1 MQQNAISSGIQADFI
16 PVPLTVFGLERPGGM
31 PGRAGTEG
39 HPHLPIVMPFC
50 FSEDALRPIQYAW
63 LREVNRAPHKPRRGL
78 WISGPKGA
86 GKTTLL
92 EQFFARLGMPVA
104 SITANR
110 EFRVLDAIQSKT
122 LKPVAGGGMEIV
134 HQDGPLA
141 QAMRGGYPVILNELD
156 LADPGELTGLN
167 DIVDRGLF
175 VVPDTGEVIRAARG
189 FMVYATANSNGGGDA
204 TGEYAGVGTMNTAL
218 MSRFFKFGVTYPTKA
233 EEMKVLKAAG
243 VVKDDPESETLAEK
257 ILEIAAMLRDAYA
270 RRSSGL
276 VSPISTRELID
287 IAEAAPNF
295 RHLAAKGISP
305 VEYAFG
311 LCYTNGLEP
320 SAAQAV
326 RKIIEKVIA

>member
-1 MQQNAISSGIQADFI
+1 MQQTAITSAFV

-39 HPHLPIVMPFC
+39 HPHLQAVIPFC

-92 EQFFARLGMPVA
+92 EQFFARLGMPVV

-134 HQDGPLA
+134 YQDGPLA

-167 DIVDRGLF
+167 DIVDRGVF
-175 VVPDTGEVIRAARG
+175 VVPDTGEVIRAERG
-189 FMVYATANSNGGGDA
+189 FMVCVTANTNGGGDA

-218 MSRFFKFGVTYPTKA
+218 MSRFFKFGMKYPTKD
-233 EEMKVLKAAG
+233 EEMKVLRAAG
-243 VVKDDPESETLAEK
+243 VVTDDLENVTLVEK
-257 ILEIAAMLRDAYA
+257 ILEIGAMLRDAYE

-320 SAAQAV
+320 AAAEAV
-326 RKIIEKVIA
+326 RKIIQKVIA